1 MRISISGTYSTG
13 KTSTAICLSHYT
25 GIPRTL
31 AKAIRE
37 IMPDA
42 VPGKRLSEVTPAEFL
57 QLMMRRHCGRAV
69 AEAKLG
75 DNYLSDGSSLQE
87 WAYGLA
93 RTKYGMNPT
102 DPERPNEKNWPGMN
116 FYREVVDQYEHA
128 FKQHVKASY
137 DVMIHLDNE
146 RPITNDG
153 HRPMNEQFRVFC
165 DELLW
170 NAASELDI
178 PLYRISGTL
187 TNRVENIVSLLDL
200 PTVTTLDYAIGKM
213 EQEYAAIDK
222 RLETERQRTSSST
235 STGTNR

>member
-1 MRISISGTYSTG
+1 
-13 KTSTAICLSHYT
+13 
-25 GIPRTL
+25 
-31 AKAIRE
+31 
-37 IMPDA
+37 
-42 VPGKRLSEVTPAEFL
+42 
-57 QLMMRRHCGRAV
+57 
-69 AEAKLG
+69 
-75 DNYLSDGSSLQE
+75 
-87 WAYGLA
+87 
-93 RTKYGMNPT
+93 
-102 DPERPNEKNWPGMN
+102 
-116 FYREVVDQYEHA
+116 
-128 FKQHVKASY
+128 
-137 DVMIHLDNE
+137 MIHLDNE

-235 STGTNR
+235 STDTNR